1 MVFGKYFNYHIGSCL
16 GRYEVQQT
24 QKKRNWDIWSF
35 FLGAKKIEFK
45 IKMEA
50 VKEEFFVPFER
61 ILKERNCSK

>member
-1 MVFGKYFNYHIGSCL
+1 MGSILIIILVAVWGGMRFNRHK
-16 GRYEVQQT
+16 
-24 QKKRNWDIWSF
+24 KKRNWDIWSF
-35 FLGAKKIEFK
+35 FLGAKKTEFK